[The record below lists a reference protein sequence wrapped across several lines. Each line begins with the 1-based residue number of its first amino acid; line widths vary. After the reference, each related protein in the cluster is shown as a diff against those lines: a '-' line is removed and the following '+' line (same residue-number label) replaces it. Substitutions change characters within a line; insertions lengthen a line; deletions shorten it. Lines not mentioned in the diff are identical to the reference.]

1 MNRTSSWVAAVTAV
15 IVYSGALSAAA
26 LSEQALSATAGAN
39 ASPPSE
45 ASPQRLDFG
54 GNPCQLASSSA
65 FELVEFSAFDE
76 WHGALTTPIGV
87 DRALVFGT
95 LTGHAEADRGDHA
108 TDEQVARAPAEPS
121 RADRFREQRQ
131 RLFAL
136 GLAVL
141 LNLNAQP

>member
-1 MNRTSSWVAAVTAV
+1 MNRTSNWVAAVTAV
-15 IVYSGALSAAA
+15 IVYSGALSAAPV
-26 LSEQALSATAGAN
+26 SEQTLPAAAGAN
-39 ASPPSE
+39 ASPPIE
-45 ASPQRLDFG
+45 ASPQGVDFG
-54 GNPCQLASSSA
+54 SNPCQLANGST

-76 WHGALTTPIGV
+76 WHGALTTPIGD

-95 LTGHAEADRGDHA
+95 MAGHTEADRGDYA
-108 TDEQVARAPAEPS
+108 ADKQVARAPAKS
-121 RADRFREQRQ
+121 SQVDRFREQRQ